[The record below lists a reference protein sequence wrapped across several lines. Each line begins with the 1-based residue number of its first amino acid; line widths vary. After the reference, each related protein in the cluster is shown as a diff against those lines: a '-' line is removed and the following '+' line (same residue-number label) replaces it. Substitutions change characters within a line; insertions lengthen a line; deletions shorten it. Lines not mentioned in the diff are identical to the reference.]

1 MKTKRVVI
9 TGLGTVNPC
18 GLNAPDTWKAILA
31 GESGIGPIT
40 GFDTTGYSV
49 DFGGEVKGFCADDV
63 LSAKE
68 SRKLDPFIQYALVA
82 ADEALNDAG
91 LGETYDPVR
100 CGVAVGSGIGGIS
113 TIETNVDTLNN
124 SGPRRVSPFLVPGSV
139 VNMAAGNIAIRH
151 GFKGPNFSI
160 ATACTTG
167 THNIGFA
174 ARTIAF
180 GDADLMVAGGAE
192 MACSPLGISGFAAAR
207 ALSTRTDSP
216 QGASRPWD
224 VYRDGFVLSSGAA
237 VLVLESLEH
246 AQARGAKIYA
256 ELSGFGMS
264 DDAYHVTSPPENGEG
279 AALSMANALHN
290 ADLTPDNIGYINA
303 HGTSTLAGDLAE
315 INAIKS
321 AFGKAANSVAI
332 SSTKSMT
339 GHLIG
344 AAGSLEALI
353 SVLALCNQKAPG
365 TLNLTTPSPG
375 CDLDLIGPVSRGMPL
390 EHVMSNSFGFGG
402 TNATLIFSRI
412 SQ

>member
-31 GESGIGPIT
+31 GKSGIGPIT

-49 DFGGEVKGFCADDV
+49 DFGGEVKGFCSDGV

-82 ADEALNDAG
+82 ADEALNDSG

-113 TIETNVDTLNN
+113 TIETNVDTLNK

-192 MACSPLGISGFAAAR
+192 MACSPLGVSGFAAAR
-207 ALSTRTDSP
+207 ALSTRTDKP
-216 QGASRPWD
+216 QEASRPWD
-224 VYRDGFVLSSGAA
+224 VDRDGFVLSSGAA
-237 VLVLESLEH
+237 VLILESLEH
-246 AQARGAKIYA
+246 AEARGAKIYA

-279 AALSMANALHN
+279 AALSMTNALHN
-290 ADLTPDNIGYINA
+290 ADLTPDSIGYVNA

-321 AFGKAANSVAI
+321 AFGKSADGVAI

-353 SVLALCNQKAPG
+353 SVLALCDQKAPG

-375 CDLDLIGPVSRGMPL
+375 CDLDLIGPVSRDMPL

>member
-18 GLNAPDTWKAILA
+18 GLNAPETWKSILA
-31 GESGIGPIT
+31 SESGIGPIT
-40 GFDTTGYSV
+40 GFDTTGFAV
-49 DFGGEVKGFCADDV
+49 DFGGEVKSFIADDV
-63 LSAKE
+63 LSAKDA
-68 SRKLDPFIQYALVA
+68 RKLDPFIQYAIVA
-82 ADEALNDAG
+82 TEEALQDAG
-91 LGETYDPVR
+91 LNEMDDLTR

-113 TIETNVDTLNN
+113 TIESNVETLNK

-180 GDADLMVAGGAE
+180 GDADMMVAGGAE

-207 ALSTRTDSP
+207 ALSTRTDNP
-216 QGASRPWD
+216 QQASRPWD
-224 VYRDGFVLSSGAA
+224 VDRDGFVLSSGAA
-237 VLVLESLEH
+237 ILILESLEH
-246 AQARGAKIYA
+246 AQARGAEIYA
-256 ELSGFGMS
+256 ELTGFGMS
-264 DDAYHVTSPPENGEG
+264 DDAYHVTSPPEDGYG
-279 AALSMANALHN
+279 AALSMSNALAN
-290 ADLTPDNIGYINA
+290 ADLRPEEIGYINA

-321 AFGKAANSVAI
+321 AFGHAASGVAI

-344 AAGSLEALI
+344 AAGALEALI
-353 SVLALCNQKAPG
+353 SVLALRDQKAPG
-365 TLNLTTPSPG
+365 TLNLKTPSPG
-375 CDLDLIGPVSRGMPL
+375 CDLDLIGPAARDLPL

-412 SQ
+412 TE

>member
-1 MKTKRVVI
+1 M
-9 TGLGTVNPC
+9 
-18 GLNAPDTWKAILA
+18 
-31 GESGIGPIT
+31 
-40 GFDTTGYSV
+40 
-49 DFGGEVKGFCADDV
+49 
-63 LSAKE
+63 
-68 SRKLDPFIQYALVA
+68 
-82 ADEALNDAG
+82 
-91 LGETYDPVR
+91 
-100 CGVAVGSGIGGIS
+100 GSGIGGIS

-224 VYRDGFVLSSGAA
+224 VDRDGFVLSSGAA

-353 SVLALCNQKAPG
+353 SVLALCDQKAPG

-375 CDLDLIGPVSRGMPL
+375 CDLDLIGPVSRDMPL

>member
-49 DFGGEVKGFCADDV
+49 DFGGEVKGFCADGV

-82 ADEALNDAG
+82 ADEALNDSG

-113 TIETNVDTLNN
+113 TIEANVDTLNK

-207 ALSTRTDSP
+207 ALSTRTDNP

-224 VYRDGFVLSSGAA
+224 VDRDGFVLSSGAA
-237 VLVLESLEH
+237 VLILESLEH

-279 AALSMANALHN
+279 AALSMTNALHN
-290 ADLTPDNIGYINA
+290 ADLTPDDIGYINA

-353 SVLALCNQKAPG
+353 SVLALCDQKAPG
-365 TLNLTTPSPG
+365 TLNLSTPSPG
-375 CDLDLIGPVSRGMPL
+375 CDLDLIGPVSRDMPL